1 MPKAVILA
9 LLKRVASIDLPEILV
24 EVEKGIFKSDLS
36 KLQNE
41 IQETRYSSGQY
52 KCPFCGDDHIV
63 KNGKVKG
70 NQRYLCRNCCKS
82 FSQQTQTP
90 TAYSKKEIKVWIDY
104 IECMIKGYSLRRCAW
119 ECGINLA
126 TAFFWRHKIL
136 DALSSFM
143 GKGEVDGLVEADE
156 CYLRYS
162 YKGNH
167 SKSTRFKMPRA
178 PRKRG
183 GESVGKRGLSSE
195 QVCIGTALDR
205 TGNIL
210 IGMIGTGR
218 AKYDNLKC
226 FFEGYIAPHSI
237 LCTDSAHG
245 YGKLAIQLDLEHKAI
260 PSGKHTNGI
269 YHIQHINAFHSN
281 FKSFLQKFRGVSTKH
296 LHSYLMWFKWIELFK
311 DEKEIL
317 KIQKVY
323 VQSQASYSLISNEMI
338 RAREP
343 LFV

>member
-1 MPKAVILA
+1 MPKSLILS
-9 LLKRVASIDLPEILV
+9 LLKRVASNDLPEILI

-41 IQETRYSSGQY
+41 VQETRYSSGQY
-52 KCPFCGDDHIV
+52 TCPFCGNEHMV
-63 KNGKVKG
+63 KNGKSNG
-70 NQRYLCRNCCKS
+70 NQHYLCHNCRK
-82 FSQQTQTP
+82 TQTP
-90 TAYSKKEIKVWIDY
+90 TAYSKKETKVWIDY
-104 IECMIKGYSLRRCAW
+104 IECMIKGYSLRRCSE
-119 ECGINLA
+119 ECQINLA

-143 GKGEVDGLVEADE
+143 GTGEVDGLVEADE

-167 SKSTRFKMPRA
+167 SKSKRFTMPRA

-183 GESVGKRGLSSE
+183 GDSVGKRGLSTE

-218 AKYDNLKC
+218 VKYENLKR
-226 FFEGYIAPHSI
+226 FFEGHIAPHSI

-245 YGKLAIQLDLEHKAI
+245 YGKLATQLDLEHKAI
-260 PSGKHTNGI
+260 PSGKHIKGI

-281 FKSFLQKFRGVSTKH
+281 FKAFLEKFRGVSTKH
-296 LHSYLMWFKWIELFK
+296 LNSYLMWFKWIELFK
-311 DEKEIL
+311 DEKELL

-323 VQSQASYSLISNEMI
+323 IQSQASYSAISNEKI
-338 RAREP
+338 RDKIP
-343 LFV
+343 TFI